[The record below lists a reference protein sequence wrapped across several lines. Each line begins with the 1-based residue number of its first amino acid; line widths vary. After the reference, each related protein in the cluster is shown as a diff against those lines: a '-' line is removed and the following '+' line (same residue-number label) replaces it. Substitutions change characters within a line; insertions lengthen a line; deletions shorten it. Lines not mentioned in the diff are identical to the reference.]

1 MPTPPQILVVMGV
14 AGSGKSTVGEL
25 LARELGWRFADADA
39 FHPPANVAKMSA
51 GTPLTDADRA
61 PWLAALAAMLRESL
75 ARGERVVLACSALKA
90 RYRDVLA
97 FAPEATRFVH
107 LTGAPEVIAA
117 RIAARPGHFMKPEM
131 LASQLAALE
140 PPADALVL
148 DVRATPESL
157 VAEIVSRFAPVR

>member
-25 LARELGWRFADADA
+25 LARELGWRFADADD

-97 FAPEATRFVH
+97 VAPEATRFVH

-117 RIAARPGHFMKPEM
+117 RIAARIGHFMKPEM